1 MYMYGEHVLT
11 VTSFEIVSVFMY
23 MLIVGLFCIRY
34 PELMLVEDVK
44 QLYTDWLTKE
54 SHSSNKKLEVHVL
67 RYMYVQRLIQ
77 GGGGTLGL
85 AVI

>member
-1 MYMYGEHVLT
+1 MLT
-11 VTSFEIVSVFMY
+11 VTSFEIVSVFMF

-67 RYMYVQRLIQ
+67 RYMS
-77 GGGGTLGL
+77 
-85 AVI
+85 

>member
-11 VTSFEIVSVFMY
+11 VTSFEIVRVFMY

-54 SHSSNKKLEVHVL
+54 SHSSNKKLEVHVY
-67 RYMYVQRLIQ
+67 RV
-77 GGGGTLGL
+77 GGGGG
-85 AVI
+85 AH